1 MADFSPLM
9 GLGGGAMIGVAAA
22 AMLLLAGRITGI
34 SGIFAG
40 LLRPSRAEAGWQG
53 AYVAG
58 LVGGGLLLARIRP
71 EWFRFEIDRSLGALA
86 VAGLLVGF
94 GTRLG
99 NGCTSGHGV
108 CGISRF
114 SRRSIVATMTFLAAG
129 ALAVF
134 VVSRVFGG
142 AL

>member
-1 MADFSPLM
+1 MA
-9 GLGGGAMIGVAAA
+9 LGGGAMIGVAAA

-40 LLRPSRAEAGWQG
+40 LLRPRRTEAGWQ
-53 AYVAG
+53 AAFVAG
-58 LVGGGLLLARIRP
+58 LVGGGLLLARTRP
-71 EWFRFEIDRSLGALA
+71 EWFRFEIDRSVGAIA
-86 VAGLLVGF
+86 AAGLLVGF

-108 CGISRF
+108 CGMSRL
-114 SRRSIVATMTFLAAG
+114 SGRSIVATMTFMAAG
-129 ALAVF
+129 AIAVLAVD
-134 VVSRVFGG
+134 RVFGG